1 MWYIYV
7 IKSLKFKYK
16 YIGSTNDLRRR
27 LSEHNMG
34 MCEAS
39 RPYKPFELI
48 AYIAVKGKDKA
59 IELERYF
66 KTGSGAAFLKKR
78 IL

>member
-1 MWYIYV
+1 MWYVYV

-16 YIGSTNDLRRR
+16 YIGSTNDLERR
-27 LSEHNMG
+27 LSEHNNG
-34 MCEAS
+34 ICEAS
-39 RPYKPFELI
+39 CPYRPFELMT
-48 AYIAVKGKDKA
+48 YIAVKGKDKA
-59 IELERYF
+59 IEIERYF